1 MENYMR
7 LEFPSKSRN
16 EAFARTAVGVFATQL
31 DLTVDEL
38 ADIKTAVSEA
48 VTNAIVHGYANS
60 KGMVEVI
67 CRLTNNEIAI
77 TVTDTGTGIENIELA
92 MQPLYSG
99 TDDEDRSGMG
109 FTVME
114 SFMDTLHVDSAPGKG
129 TTITMT
135 RRIGMDSYA

>member
-16 EAFARTAVGVFATQL
+16 EAFARTAVGVFAAQL

-48 VTNAIVHGYANS
+48 VTNAIVHGYADS

-99 TDDEDRSGMG
+99 SDDEDRSGMG

-129 TTITMT
+129 TTVTMT

>member
-16 EAFARTAVGVFATQL
+16 EAFARAAVGVFASQL

-48 VTNAIVHGYANS
+48 VTNAIVHGYADTNGTVAIS
-60 KGMVEVI
+60 
-67 CRLTNNEIAI
+67 CQLTNNEISI
-77 TVTDTGTGIENIELA
+77 TVTDTGRGIEDIELA

-99 TDDEDRSGMG
+99 SNDEDRSGMG

-114 SFMDTLHVDSAPGKG
+114 SFMDSLRVDSAIGKG
-129 TTITMT
+129 TTVTMSK
-135 RRIGMDSYA
+135 RVGMDTYA

>member
-48 VTNAIVHGYANS
+48 VTNAIVHGYADS

-129 TTITMT
+129 TTVTMT